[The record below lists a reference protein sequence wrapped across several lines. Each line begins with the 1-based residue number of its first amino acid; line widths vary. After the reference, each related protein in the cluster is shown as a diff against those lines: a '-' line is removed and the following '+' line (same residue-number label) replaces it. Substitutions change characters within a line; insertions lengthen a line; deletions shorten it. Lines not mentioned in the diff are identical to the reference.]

1 MVWIQQHLQ
10 TLLATHKHLMQHAI
24 VETKPQTT
32 KINARGI
39 LALFS
44 SKPEQMTEVEA
55 LCSAAVHPVIIRSM

>member
-32 KINARGI
+32 KINARGT